1 MIAVVLGVGVVTLTF
16 DLVTPQLGT
25 TLQPMLKGLF
35 GAAFQHIEQAG
46 RPGFVT
52 HGRKVNHD
60 GDVLVTTA
68 CMSPNMLIHAQH
80 GHTVK
85 TCRVIKKQAPSFVD
99 NGVIGGVP
107 VSALKSAPLQNNYS
121 A

>member
-1 MIAVVLGVGVVTLTF
+1 L
-16 DLVTPQLGT
+16 
-25 TLQPMLKGLF
+25 LKGLF

-46 RPGFVT
+46 RPVFVT

-99 NGVIGGVP
+99 NGIISGVP
-107 VSALKSAPLQNNYS
+107 CNIKLARNTRYRQMIQHDGS
-121 A
+121 